1 VNSGLEHDLH
11 VAVVGGRFS
20 IARNTSGHIAD
31 TLKPMTMNQ
40 PELDTIDCNLLAE
53 LQANAR
59 ISFAELGRKVSLST
73 PTVIERVKR
82 LEEGGVII
90 GYHAQVNPSAVGRS
104 VEAFIKVS
112 VAGDKLMKFA
122 QTVKKIEEVL
132 ECYRITGA
140 ESFLVLVA
148 VRDTAHLQ
156 AVIDQ
161 MMPYVATNTSIIL
174 DVPVRWNPV
183 VPEVRQVNRQRSR

>member
-1 VNSGLEHDLH
+1 MITQPDL
-11 VAVVGGRFS
+11 
-20 IARNTSGHIAD
+20 D
-31 TLKPMTMNQ
+31 L
-40 PELDTIDCNLLAE
+40 IDQKLLAE

-59 ISFAELGRKVSLST
+59 ISFAELSRKVALST
-73 PTVIERVKR
+73 PAVIERVKR
-82 LEEGGVII
+82 LEESGVIV

-104 VEAFIKVS
+104 LEAFVKVS
-112 VAGDKLMKFA
+112 VAGDKLLKFA
-122 QTVKKIEEVL
+122 QTVKNIDEVL

-156 AVIDQ
+156 AVIDR

-174 DVPVRWNPV
+174 DVPVRWNPII
-183 VPEVRQVNRQRSR
+183 PELRENKRSR